1 MIETSETIVLIIR
14 LVMAAIAA
22 VVTIFLVPWL
32 KGNVV
37 PWLKEKRLYQL
48 VKYFV
53 MAAEKLASTGVISKA
68 AKLDYVVSLL
78 TKYGYSVDA
87 PVRAMIE
94 AAVEELDVLAG
105 NVAHSITGGDG
116 DDSGQQTD
124 PEVSAGT

>member
-1 MIETSETIVLIIR
+1 MSETSEIIIVVIR
-14 LVMAAIAA
+14 LVMAVVAA
-22 VVTIFLVPWL
+22 VVTVFLVPWL

-105 NVAHSITGGDG
+105 NVAHSITGGDA

>member
-14 LVMAAIAA
+14 LVMAVIAA

-105 NVAHSITGGDG
+105 NVAHSITGGDA
-116 DDSGQQTD
+116 DDSGQQAD